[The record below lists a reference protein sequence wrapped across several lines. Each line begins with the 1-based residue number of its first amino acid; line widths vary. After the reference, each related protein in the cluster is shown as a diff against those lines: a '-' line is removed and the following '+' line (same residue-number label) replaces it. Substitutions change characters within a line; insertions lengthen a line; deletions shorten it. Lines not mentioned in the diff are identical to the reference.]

1 MIPFHHKQKM
11 TKQFIPSP
19 SQQRAICHKD
29 GPLLVLAGPG
39 SGKTAVMIHRLQ
51 HLIEAHQVPPE
62 QILAISFTKASAKE
76 LAERFHKLT
85 QNAYPQLVIRTFHS
99 LFYAILRHTYGDFLP
114 RPVQAQTILQ
124 ALIGNYPDMPWAKV
138 PAKELARLLS
148 EIKNG
153 IYHEEIDPLGDKE
166 QLAFLYTAYEKELRQ
181 TGQMDLDDLLLR
193 TKELFVTAPAVR
205 ALWQQQFSYILI
217 DEFQDISPLQFEII
231 SMLAAPQ
238 NHLFAVGDDDQ
249 AIYRFR
255 GADAGF
261 MLDFERHFPGADI
274 QLLET
279 NFRCPDTVVEA
290 SMRLIA
296 HNKIRYQKQFVSVKK
311 DGLPICVKK
320 LSSPKEEAAFV
331 AAKAKNRLQ
340 KEHDGTAFAVL
351 ARNRRQLKPLCE
363 AFADARIPYNVPGGI
378 CLTTMHGAKGLEFD
392 EVYILDVNEGFTPYA
407 RGGIVINAEE
417 ERRLFYVAVTRAK
430 KSLSLLVLEN
440 EQEGYRPSRF
450 LREMRIRQ
458 QR

>member
-1 MIPFHHKQKM
+1 M

-39 SGKTAVMIHRLQ
+39 SGKTAVMIRRLQ
-51 HLIEAHQVPPE
+51 HLIEVHHVPPE

-85 QNAYPQLVIRTFHS
+85 KNAYPQLTIRTFHS
-99 LFYAILRHTYGDFLP
+99 LFYAILQHTYGNFLP
-114 RPVQAQTILQ
+114 KPVQAHTVLQTLVKK
-124 ALIGNYPDMPWAKV
+124 YPDKLWAKV
-138 PAKELARLLS
+138 PVLELTRVLS

-153 IYHEEIDPLGDKE
+153 IYHAEVNPLGDTAH
-166 QLAFLYTAYEKELRQ
+166 LASLYSAYEKELRL

-193 TKELFVTAPAVR
+193 TKELLVTAPGVR
-205 ALWQQQFSYILI
+205 TLWQQHFSYILI
-217 DEFQDISPLQFEII
+217 DEFQDISRLQFEII
-231 SMLAAPQ
+231 SMLTLPQ
-238 NHLFAVGDDDQ
+238 NNLFAVGDDDQ

-261 MLDFERHFPGADI
+261 MLDFEQYFSGADI

-279 NFRCPDTVVEA
+279 NYRCPDTVVAA

-296 HNKIRYQKQFVSVKK
+296 HNKKRYQKQFVSAKK
-311 DGLPICVKK
+311 DGLPIRVKK
-320 LSSPKEEAAFV
+320 LPSPQAEASFV
-331 AAKAKNRLQ
+331 AAKARNWLQ
-340 KEHDGTAFAVL
+340 NGDDGAQFAVL
-351 ARNRRQLKPLCE
+351 VRNRRQLQPLFS
-363 AFADARIPYNVPGGI
+363 AFSDARIPYNVPGGVR
-378 CLTTMHGAKGLEFD
+378 LMTMHGAKGLEFD
-392 EVYILDVNEGFTPYA
+392 EVYILDVNEGYTPYA
-407 RGGIVINAEE
+407 RGGIVIDAEE

-430 KSLSLLVLEN
+430 KSLSLLMLEN

-450 LREMRIRQ
+450 LREMRISY
-458 QR
+458 